1 MTTMSC
7 NISKNRGVC
16 SIESPLFCSL
26 SGRSAAKNLVKST
39 IFRGL
44 TNKSNP
50 DTINTLLTNNQRTT
64 I

>member
-7 NISKNRGVC
+7 NILKNRGVC
-16 SIESPLFCSL
+16 SIESPLFSSL
-26 SGRSAAKNLVKST
+26 SGRSAAENLVKST
-39 IFRGL
+39 FFKGL
-44 TNKSNP
+44 TIKSNP

>member
-16 SIESPLFCSL
+16 SIESPLFSSL
-26 SGRSAAKNLVKST
+26 SGRSAAQILVKST
-39 IFRGL
+39 FFKGL

-50 DTINTLLTNNQRTT
+50 DTINPLLTNNQRTT